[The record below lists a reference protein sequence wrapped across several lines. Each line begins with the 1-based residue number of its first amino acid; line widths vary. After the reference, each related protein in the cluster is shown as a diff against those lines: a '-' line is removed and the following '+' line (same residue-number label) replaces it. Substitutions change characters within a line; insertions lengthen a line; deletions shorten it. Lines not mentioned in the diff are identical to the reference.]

1 VCSYGVCAVVI
12 HNITSNL
19 AALAVDID
27 MLVPLETNARKGDVG
42 AIMASY
48 SKFGQLKPIVAVM
61 NDDETCTVIAG
72 NHQLEAAKQLG
83 WQQIAVAIVDL
94 DSEEALAFSLAD
106 NRISDL
112 GDTDESILLDI
123 LSQNVS
129 LDEDFYSSL
138 GWDDFSIASIENAV
152 YSADIARS
160 PNDGWVA
167 PTISMDRVPEQ
178 NNVPAYVADSKD
190 EDPTIKLDPKEV
202 ATESIVTQGSTAVNA
217 SGSRNVTIQYTL
229 VFENTSQQAEW
240 YGIIQKL
247 RASPVYE
254 GATTTE
260 LLFDFI
266 RQHLD

>member
-1 VCSYGVCAVVI
+1 MI
-12 HNITSNL
+12 HNITHNL
-19 AALAVDID
+19 VDLAVDIE
-27 MLVPLETNARKGDVG
+27 MLVPLESNARKGDVG

-48 SKFGQLKPIVAVM
+48 SKFGQVKPIVAVM
-61 NDDETCTVIAG
+61 NDDETLTVIAG

-94 DSEEALAFSLAD
+94 DPEEALAFSLAD
-106 NRISDL
+106 NRISEL

-123 LSQNVS
+123 LSQSVS

-138 GWDDFSIASIENAV
+138 GWDAFSIASIENAV
-152 YSADIARS
+152 YSADIAAA

-167 PTISMDRVPEQ
+167 PSISVNRVPEQ
-178 NNVPAYVADSKD
+178 NDVPAYVSDTKDS
-190 EDPTIKLDPKEV
+190 DPTIKLDPQQV
-202 ATESIVTQGSTAVNA
+202 STESIVTQGSTAVNA
-217 SGSRNVTIQYTL
+217 SGSRNVTIQYTM
-229 VFENTSQQAEW
+229 VFENTDQQAEW

-247 RASPVYE
+247 RESPVYE